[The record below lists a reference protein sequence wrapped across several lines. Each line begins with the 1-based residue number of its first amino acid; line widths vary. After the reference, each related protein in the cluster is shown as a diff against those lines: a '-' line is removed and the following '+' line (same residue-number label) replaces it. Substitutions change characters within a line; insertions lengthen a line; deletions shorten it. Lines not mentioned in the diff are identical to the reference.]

1 MECLN
6 EKKGNLWKEFFK
18 LVKKIRIP
26 WILIGIGFVISIL
39 NSRLAIVFPDYQRK
53 YFERGNIS
61 TDIIVIGV
69 LILIGSG
76 ILKIIKVSLEALIT
90 TEISK
95 RFRNRFLE
103 KVFRL
108 SFQNFEDMNN
118 RELISRVTN
127 DTSMIGEFFTTIS
140 VSLFSIMF
148 SLYLGLKLIYEYN
161 YGLFVF
167 QIIFIPF
174 MILAKVFEGKLVAIF
189 QYRIQSKLSI
199 LTEYLAEMLV
209 NIPLIKI
216 FSTENKESNRGE
228 DTIDEYNKV
237 MVKSSFVS
245 SVFLMG
251 SSFLSTANK
260 VFAIVYGGYLVSS
273 GDLDIGT
280 WIAYFI
286 MVGRVDMD
294 LQVIIN
300 QWVGLKSVQGA
311 VSRVAHI
318 MEMDEENYNGIEFK
332 DNGSNLKFNEVGLN
346 FNNKEILKNINFE
359 INRGNIIAIVGSS
372 GSGKSTLL
380 NLIERFYIPN
390 KGSIE
395 LGDNDISDLGLHPY
409 RDMFSYV
416 CQDITLFNDTLRN
429 NICYGTK
436 RDVTDEEIFEACKI
450 AHLEKFVDS
459 QINGLDSIIYEN
471 GTNLSGGER
480 QRIGIARA
488 VLRDSKII
496 LLDEA
501 TANLDAESEKEV
513 LQEIKE
519 LSLGRTLI
527 MVVHRMGLIK
537 DADKIIVLDKGMIVG
552 EGTHAQLLNNCDK
565 YRKMVEAER
574 VGSDEK

>member
-39 NSRLAIVFPDYQRK
+39 NSRLAVVFPDYQRK

-216 FSTENKESNRGE
+216 FSTENKESDRGE
-228 DTIDEYNKV
+228 ATIDEYNKV

-416 CQDITLFNDTLRN
+416 CQDITLFNDSLRN

>member
-1 MECLN
+1 MK
-6 EKKGNLWKEFFK
+6 KKGNLWKEFFK

-174 MILAKVFEGKLVAIF
+174 MILTKVFEGKLVAIF

-216 FSTENKESNRGE
+216 FSTENKESDRGE

>member
-1 MECLN
+1 MEHLN

-18 LVKKIRIP
+18 LIKKIKIP

-39 NSRLAIVFPDYQRK
+39 NSRLSVVFPDYQRK

-61 TDIIVIGV
+61 TDIIVVGV
-69 LILIGSG
+69 LILLGSG
-76 ILKIIKVSLEALIT
+76 ILKITKLSLEAVIN

-95 RFRNRFLE
+95 SFRNSLLE
-103 KVFRL
+103 KVFRF
-108 SFQNFEDMNN
+108 SFQNFDDMNN
-118 RELISRVTN
+118 REFISRATN
-127 DTSMIGEFFTTIS
+127 DTSVIGEFIVTIS
-140 VSLFSIMF
+140 VSLLSIIY

-161 YGLFVF
+161 YWLFIF
-167 QIIFIPF
+167 QIFFIPIMVF
-174 MILAKVFEGKLVAIF
+174 VKIFEGKIVAIF
-189 QYRIQSKLSI
+189 QYRIQSRLST
-199 LTEYLAEMLV
+199 LTEYLAEMLT
-209 NIPLIKI
+209 NIPIIKI
-216 FSTENKESNRGE
+216 FSTEDKESNRGE
-228 DTIDEYNKV
+228 ETIEEYNKV
-237 MVKSSFVS
+237 IVKSNFIS
-245 SVFLMG
+245 SLFMMG
-251 SSFLSTANK
+251 SSFVSTANK

-273 GDLDIGT
+273 GVLDIGT

-286 MVGRVDMD
+286 IVGRVDMD

-318 MEMDEENYNGIEFK
+318 MEMEEENYDGIEFK
-332 DNGSNLKFNEVGLN
+332 DDGSNIRFSEVGLN

-416 CQDITLFNDTLRN
+416 SQDITLFNDTLRY
-429 NICYGTK
+429 NICYGTE
-436 RDVTDEEIFEACKI
+436 REVTDEEILAVCKI
-450 AHLEKFVDS
+450 ANLEKFVDS

-488 VLRDSKII
+488 ILRDSKII

-513 LQEIKE
+513 LEEIKE

-552 EGTHAQLLNNCDK
+552 EGTHNQLLNNCDK

-574 VGSDEK
+574 VGNDEQ